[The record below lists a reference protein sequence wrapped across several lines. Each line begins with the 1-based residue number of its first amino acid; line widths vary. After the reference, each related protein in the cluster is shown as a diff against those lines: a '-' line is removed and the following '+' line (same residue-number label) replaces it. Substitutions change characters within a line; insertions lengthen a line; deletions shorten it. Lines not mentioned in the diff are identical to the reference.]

1 MFKRSI
7 ADIQSPAFLA
17 ATGLLAIATLEH
29 KKYKVILPKTTCKRF
44 KLGTFDKNI
53 AYVWFSLLQVFEN
66 TRNEP
71 DFMNYQ
77 TMRDSLEAALEK
89 LLVFA
94 GTPVCGA
101 EPYIRGGEGAWLCEE
116 KTHIDFSEFKSKMSD
131 ELLPGSF
138 CFGAKV
144 DVILKEEDAPVLSA
158 KINRFQCGS
167 VALVAMFHH
176 YVGDGSSLSTFMD
189 LWGSL
194 ARNVP
199 TNPSIVDS
207 RLSLVE
213 LPETPGFVRKERPPT
228 KIFSTCSD
236 KTLCRLSIPI
246 LNLEK
251 LQSDFTSEG
260 YVSTDDIFTAAVWR
274 AKART
279 CPLMEN
285 TCLVRAVNLRSLVTP
300 PQPPLA
306 VGNFAEGLISDP
318 ISLSQML
325 DMSLQQTS
333 SLLRRNL
340 EAFNKDYVESL
351 QAFYH
356 HQSIPEGMLSNFN
369 PSCDFVCSSHARFY
383 TATDFHNSPAI
394 FSSAS
399 ATLDSTMFISPPY
412 QGNYLGYLYLDT
424 AQADSL
430 LCDPGLKEMGTCIRK
445 VPRSS
450 LE

>member
-1 MFKRSI
+1 MLKRSI

-29 KKYKVILPKTTCKRF
+29 EKYEVILPKTTCKIF
-44 KLGTFDKNI
+44 KLGTFDKNMPFI
-53 AYVWFSLLQVFEN
+53 WFSLLQVFEN

-77 TMRDSLEAALEK
+77 TMRDSLEAALDK
-89 LLVFA
+89 LPVFA

-101 EPYIRGGEGAWLCEE
+101 EPYIRGGGGAWLCEE
-116 KTHIDFSEFKSKMSD
+116 KTHIDFSEFKSKMTD

-144 DVILKEEDAPVLSA
+144 DAILKEEDAPVFSA

-167 VALVAMFHH
+167 VALVVMFHH
-176 YVGDGSSLSTFMD
+176 YAGDGSSLSTFMD

-194 ARNVP
+194 ARNAP

-228 KIFSTCSD
+228 KIFSTSSD

-246 LNLEK
+246 LNLKK
-251 LQSDFTSEG
+251 LQSDFTSKG

-279 CPLMEN
+279 CPLMGN

-306 VGNFAEGLISDP
+306 VGNFAESLISDP
-318 ISLSQML
+318 VSLSQML

-333 SLLRRNL
+333 RLLRRDL
-340 EAFNKDYVESL
+340 EAFDRGYAGSL
-351 QAFYH
+351 QACFH
-356 HQSIPEGMLSNFN
+356 HQPILTGLLTNFS
-369 PSCDFVCSSHARFY
+369 PSCDFICSSHARFY
-383 TATDFHNSPAI
+383 TATDFYNSPAI
-394 FSSAS
+394 FSSS
-399 ATLDSTMFISPPY
+399 GVTVESIMLIPPPY
-412 QGNYLGYLYLDT
+412 QGNYLGYLYLDNEH
-424 AQADSL
+424 ANRL
-430 LCDPGLKEMGTCIRK
+430 LQDPELKEMDMCIRK

>member
-1 MFKRSI
+1 MLESSSLQ
-7 ADIQSPAFLA
+7 APPCPMLA
-17 ATGLLAIATLEH
+17 ANDLLTKNKLKHE
-29 KKYKVILPKTTCKRF
+29 KYEVIRPKNTMNPF
-44 KLGTFDKNI
+44 KLGMLDRNMPFI
-53 AYVWFSLLQVFEN
+53 WFSLLQVFEN

-71 DFMNYQ
+71 DFMSYQ
-77 TMRDSLEAALEK
+77 MMRDSLELALEK
-89 LLVFA
+89 LPIFS
-94 GTPVCGA
+94 GTPVYGK
-101 EPYIRGGEGAWLCEE
+101 EPSICSGKGAWLCEE
-116 KTHIDFSEFKSKMSD
+116 ETDVSFLKFKSKIIN

-144 DVILKEEDAPVLSA
+144 NAIMKGEDAPVFSA

-167 VALVAMFHH
+167 VALVVMFHH
-176 YVGDGSSLSTFMD
+176 YAGDGSSLSTFMD

-194 ARNVP
+194 ARNAP

-228 KIFSTCSD
+228 KIFSTSSD

-246 LNLEK
+246 LNLKK
-251 LQSDFTSEG
+251 LQSDFTSKG

-279 CPLMEN
+279 CPLMGN

-325 DMSLQQTS
+325 NMSLQQTAFI
-333 SLLRRNL
+333 LRQDIK
-340 EAFNKDYVESL
+340 AFNKDYVESL

-412 QGNYLGYLYLDT
+412 QDNYLGYLYLDA

-430 LCDPGLKEMGTCIRK
+430 LCDPELKEIGMSISK
-445 VPRSS
+445 VSPSS